1 METMGVPVGLLLM
14 VVVAMLFCSEARYC
28 AAAEVVHPVYPV
40 KASPERIELL
50 KRSVT
55 PVMGMSEE
63 EMVGLVPDRTGFRF
77 AGCPSCDGGAQEGQ
91 LTWSVRHPHRVRC
104 RYCGMVFPNETYP
117 ENQVMRV
124 TNPVGEEVEYPYWE
138 DEAGYRTFF
147 SAKGWR
153 QARVYFAS
161 LAQDLGELYQA
172 TGERQYARRAVLIL
186 DAFAR
191 YYPRFLVSRE
201 RAFEPKGF
209 VLEPPY
215 PIHGGKWGRWHPD
228 EMPTDLVFAYDSICA
243 SGELERLAGET
254 GADVRARIENEFF
267 RGVIRHEQNYPA
279 TYDNMSPRIYL
290 GYAVIGRVLGDP
302 GLVHEA
308 VRRSRRLFEFRFF
321 VDGFWCEGSPG
332 YHRATL
338 ERGMGRVFD
347 ALEGYSDPPGY
358 VDPEDGRRFDD
369 LDLEREIP
377 NLARARRILEICRY
391 PDGRLVPVHDA
402 WYGTEDLLV
411 PERSVSTLLTGV
423 GHAWLGS
430 GEGEDQA
437 QVHLHFSGGYGH
449 EHADNL
455 NLALFAKGQE
465 LLSDVGYTHTR
476 YRSWSNSTLCH
487 NTVVIDEQRQYTR
500 TGRPRWDRGRA
511 FEGMPSD
518 GRVLAFEAGCG
529 PVQWVEASGE
539 RAYPGLAQVYRRTV
553 MLVEAGAGEVYVV
566 DLFRV
571 VGGAQHDWV
580 MHGSADR
587 DGRAAVSVPL
597 DFYGEHLLP
606 DVQVRY
612 PENERDSGDAR
623 GRNPGYAFFQNVSR
637 GAVVDD
643 VAVSFKVSEPDA
655 GVRTHLPC
663 LAGAEVFSGD
673 APSVRRS
680 GENDA
685 LLDRYRMPIFLVR
698 RKGPAPLSSCFVAV
712 HEPYEGEPFLKE
724 VSVEAAE
731 NGEDAV
737 VLRVRHHEV
746 TDHIVHRAEPGR
758 GPLRVGNL
766 RIEGE
771 VGFVREREGVLEEM
785 GLWGGAE
792 LRWRDRVLS
801 GGGVYEGDVK
811 GSLRLEAGADVNA
824 LVVTG
829 DLPEGDALK
838 GATAVVFFGD
848 GSTLG
853 YRVTGV
859 RRSGGETHVLLED
872 DPGISVEG
880 DGMRHLF
887 FPLREVPGGVR
898 YRIRTS
904 AFVRLG
910 DWKVEIEAVGEAEF
924 SGVAQGEER
933 PSEGKF

>member
-1 METMGVPVGLLLM
+1 METVGVPAGLLLR
-14 VVVAMLFCSEARYC
+14 VVVTMLFCSEARYC

-50 KRSVT
+50 KRRVA

-77 AGCPSCDGGAQEGQ
+77 AGCPNCDGGAQEGQ

-124 TNPVGEEVEYPYWE
+124 TNPVGEEVAYPYWE

-161 LAQDLGELYQA
+161 LAQDLGELYQT

-191 YYPRFLVSRE
+191 YYPGFLVSRD

-267 RGVIRHEQNYPA
+267 RGVIRHEQNYPT

-308 VRRSRRLFEFRFF
+308 VRRSRRLFELRFF

-369 LDLEREIP
+369 LDLEQEIP
-377 NLARARRILEICRY
+377 NLVRARRVLEICRY

-430 GEGEDQA
+430 GKGEDQA

-539 RAYPGLAQVYRRTV
+539 RSYPGLAQVYRRTV

-571 VGGAQHDWV
+571 VGGSQHDWV

-587 DGRAAVSVPL
+587 DGRAVVSVPL

-606 DVQVRY
+606 GVEVRY
-612 PENERDSGDAR
+612 PENERDRGDAG

-637 GAVVDD
+637 AEVTDGVTVT
-643 VAVSFKVSEPDA
+643 FTVSESPV
-655 GVRTHLPC
+655 GIRTHLPA
-663 LAGAEVFSGD
+663 LGGAEVFSGD
-673 APSVRRS
+673 APSVRRAE
-680 GENDA
+680 ENDA

-698 RKGPAPLSSCFVAV
+698 REGPAPLSSCFAAV
-712 HEPYEGEPFLKE
+712 HEPYEGAPFLKE
-724 VSVEAAE
+724 VSVEAVE
-731 NGEDAV
+731 GGEDAV
-737 VLRVRHHEV
+737 VLRVRHHGV
-746 TDHIVHRAEPGR
+746 TDHIVHRGRPDR
-758 GPLRVGNL
+758 GPLRVGDL
-766 RIEGE
+766 CMAGE
-771 VGFVREREGVLEEM
+771 VGFVREREGVVEEM
-785 GLWGGAE
+785 GLWGGTE
-792 LRWRDRVLS
+792 LRWRDGVLW
-801 GGGVYEGDVK
+801 GGGVYEGEVVGILRK
-811 GSLRLEAGADVNA
+811 GAGDAYDALRVRGE
-824 LVVTG
+824 
-829 DLPEGDALK
+829 LPEGEVLR
-838 GATAVVFFGD
+838 GATAVVSFGD
-848 GSTLG
+848 GATLG
-853 YRVTGV
+853 YGVVGV
-859 RRSGGETHVLLED
+859 RRAGGEAHVVLES
-872 DPGISVEG
+872 DPGISVAEG
-880 DGMRHLF
+880 GMRYLF
-887 FPLREVPGGVR
+887 FPLREVAGGVR
-898 YRIRTS
+898 YRVRTS
-904 AFVRLG
+904 AFAR
-910 DWKVEIEAVGEAEF
+910 VGEGGAEIRSVGKAAF
-924 SGVAQGEER
+924 SGSQ
-933 PSEGKF
+933 